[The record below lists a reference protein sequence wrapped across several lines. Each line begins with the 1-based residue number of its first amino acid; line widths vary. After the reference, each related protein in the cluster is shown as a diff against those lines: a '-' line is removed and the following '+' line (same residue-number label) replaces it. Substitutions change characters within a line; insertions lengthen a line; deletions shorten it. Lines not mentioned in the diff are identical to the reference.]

1 MEEQENPRESIET
14 LPSSQTLDR
23 AIGILQIV
31 ASARNNGIALAEV
44 VNKVGLTKPTTRR
57 LLLSLME
64 NGLIEQD
71 LSTRRYFC
79 GPETYALGILA
90 GDRFGVHR
98 IANDSLRRLAE
109 RSGDAALLSVQRGN
123 ETVCLARE
131 EGSYPLRSH
140 VLQPGDRHPLGC
152 GASGIAL
159 LAALPDEQVNNIL
172 AVNKDVLLSTYPH
185 LSIPII
191 REQVQQAR
199 ELGYAFNKGL
209 VFKGSWGV
217 AVAVVDPRG
226 GLPASLAIAGVES
239 RFADNRH
246 EELVALLN
254 EEKVFVE
261 ARMNRQ

>member
-1 MEEQENPRESIET
+1 MTGINEETES

-23 AIGILQIV
+23 AIHILQV
-31 ASARNNGIALAEV
+31 VTATRNSGLALADIVE
-44 VNKVGLTKPTTRR
+44 KVGLTKPTARR
-57 LLLSLME
+57 LLLALME

-71 LSTRRYFC
+71 PVSRKYFS

-90 GDRFGVHR
+90 GDRFGVLR
-98 IANDSLRRLAE
+98 MATDSLRRLAQ
-109 RSGDAALLSVQRGN
+109 RSGDAALLSVQRGT

-131 EGSYPLRSH
+131 DGNYPLRSH

-152 GASGIAL
+152 GGSGIAL
-159 LAALPDEQVNNIL
+159 LAALPDEQVHSIL
-172 AVNKDVLLSTYPH
+172 EVNSDTLLSTYPH

-191 REQVQQAR
+191 WEQVEQTR

-226 GLPASLAIAGVES
+226 GLPSSLAIAGVES

-246 EELVALLN
+246 EELVAMLN
-254 EEKVFVE
+254 EEKAFVE
-261 ARMNRQ
+261 ARMGRVG